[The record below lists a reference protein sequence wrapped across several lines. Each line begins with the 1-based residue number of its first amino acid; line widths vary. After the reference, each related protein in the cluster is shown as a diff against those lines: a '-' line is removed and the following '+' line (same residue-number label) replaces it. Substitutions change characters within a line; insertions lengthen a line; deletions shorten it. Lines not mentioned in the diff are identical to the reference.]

1 VTLRGQ
7 AVAWARSYGLSTA
20 DAEDVAHAAL
30 ETLLQKGAEVRRE
43 CVHAWLRT
51 VVLHKAREHSRAR
64 REVLAETA
72 EPVAEVPDPEDTL
85 VSRQM
90 TAQVRAALACI
101 PPSRRDVVRLVA
113 IDGRTLDEAAAAE
126 GVPESTVRARL
137 RDGTADLRGE
147 LSRRRAEERRKSGGF
162 SSWLAAWGILD
173 LRVWARRSLAALG
186 AATLGGAL
194 TALTVSS
201 EPVAAPQTPVAVAPV
216 VLVEDAPLPDTRE
229 HREAPAASQ
238 PVVRERTR
246 HDAGRRFRAERF
258 GVE

>member
-1 VTLRGQ
+1 
-7 AVAWARSYGLSTA
+7 
-20 DAEDVAHAAL
+20 VAHAAL
-30 ETLLQKGAEVRRE
+30 EILLQKGAEVRRE

-72 EPVAEVPDPEDTL
+72 EPIAEVPDPEDTL

-126 GVPESTVRARL
+126 GIPESTVRARL
-137 RDGTADLRGE
+137 RDGAADLRGE
-147 LSRRRAEERRKSGGF
+147 MSRRRAEERRKSGF
-162 SSWLAAWGILD
+162 SSWLAVWGVID
-173 LRVWARRSLAALG
+173 LRVWIRRSLAALG
-186 AATLGGAL
+186 AATVGGAL
-194 TALTVSS
+194 IASTAPIL
-201 EPVAAPQTPVAVAPV
+201 PVAAPRSAIAVAPV
-216 VLVEDAPLPDTRE
+216 TLAEDPSPPDLRE
-229 HREAPAASQ
+229 RREAPAAAPQ
-238 PVVRERTR
+238 PAVRDRVR
-246 HDAGRRFRAERF
+246 HDVGRRFRAERF